1 MPTKIC
7 AWCGQP
13 FTTHVHQ
20 TLQMA
25 GVFGRNS
32 QREHSTSDSLPPT
45 PKEVQVLSQL
55 ALIAKTARR
64 QKTEMCTRKG
74 HAYRGQSEHAA
85 PPVRDE
91 LVAPSTTRVS
101 KTVPPVAGQDNQ
113 TTPQSHCGAITG
125 PRPLGQP
132 TASHQQLYCARHR
145 AANTPAIETDELA

>member
-45 PKEVQVLSQL
+45 PKEVHVLSQL

-85 PPVRDE
+85 PPLYAMNSSPPVQPESRKRSH
-91 LVAPSTTRVS
+91 LSLGKTTRPHHKATAAQLQALDLWGNLLRHTNNCIAPVIG
-101 KTVPPVAGQDNQ
+101 PPTPPPSRQ
-113 TTPQSHCGAITG
+113 TN
-125 PRPLGQP
+125 
-132 TASHQQLYCARHR
+132 Y
-145 AANTPAIETDELA
+145 